1 MTDPVLMATVKA
13 PGAVAVIAEG
23 ERFGQSVYLREG
35 EILFSATECGPHG
48 TPVEGR
54 LFDGTKVRVARFRC
68 EVSIDPLSCA
78 GGALGALDG
87 TSERQAYE
95 G

>member
-35 EILFSATECGPHG
+35 EILFSATCGTHG

-54 LFDGTKVRVARFRC
+54 LFDGTKVRVARFRV
-68 EVSIDPLSCA
+68 EVSIDPMACA
-78 GGALGALDG
+78 GGALGALDDAD
-87 TSERQAYE
+87 ERMGYE

>member
-1 MTDPVLMATVKA
+1 MTDPVWMATIKA

-23 ERFGQSVYLREG
+23 ERFGQSVYLRTG
-35 EILFSATECGPHG
+35 EVLFSVAVAERG

-54 LFDGTKVRVARFRC
+54 LFDGTKVRVAGFRV
-68 EVSIDPLSCA
+68 EVSIDPMACV
-78 GGALGALDG
+78 GGALGALDDAD
-87 TSERQAYE
+87 ERMGYE